1 MKKTAIFIANG
12 LEECE
17 ALNTADLLKR
27 AGIRVDLVSV
37 EDTKDIV
44 SSHNLHFMTDMMI
57 DDINIYEYDALILP
71 GGLKGTQTLSVN
83 DKVLSYLKQFHKEG
97 RLIAAICAAPSIF
110 VKEGYVR
117 DNYFSVYPGFECG
130 LKTSGLKVS
139 VDNNVITAKGL
150 GASFEFAHAIISYL
164 LDKEAADN
172 VLKEI
177 QY

>member
-27 AGIRVDLVSV
+27 AGIKVDLVSV

-44 SSHNLHFMTDMMI
+44 SSHNLHFMTDIMI
-57 DDINIYEYDALILP
+57 DDINIDEYDALILP

-83 DKVLSYLKQFHKEG
+83 KKVLSYLERFHNEG

-117 DNYFSVYPGFECG
+117 DGHFSVYPGFENG

-150 GASFEFAHAIISYL
+150 GASFEFAHAIITHL
-164 LDKEAADN
+164 LDKETADS
-172 VLKEI
+172 VLEEI

>member
-57 DDINIYEYDALILP
+57 DDIDVYEYDALILP
-71 GGLKGTQTLSVN
+71 GGLKGTQT
-83 DKVLSYLKQFHKEG
+83 KEG

-110 VKEGYVR
+110 VKEGYVK
-117 DNYFSVYPGFECG
+117 DNHFSVYPGFECG